1 MNMMVDVVYRTQF
14 IKFVSRKL
22 FVKFKIA
29 NQYLEVGMWKV
40 LVFCVVTP
48 R

>member
-1 MNMMVDVVYRTQF
+1 MVDVVYRTQF
-14 IKFVSRKL
+14 IKFVLQL
-22 FVKFKIA
+22 FVKFKITD
-29 NQYLEVGMWKV
+29 QYLEVGMWKV